1 MEQRLWATE
10 TLVSDGDHLTIG
22 KLVALLQ
29 GGGRSSGLHFLFE
42 VERHVAQL
50 LFDITHDLTLSGS
63 REGVAALC
71 QDLYRAR
78 R

>member
-1 MEQRLWATE
+1 MEECLWATE
-10 TLVSDGDHLTIG
+10 TLVTDGDHLTIG

-29 GGGRSSGLHFLFE
+29 GGRRSSGLHFLFK

-50 LFDITHDLTLSGS
+50 LFDVAYDLTLSGGC
-63 REGVAALC
+63 EGVAALS

-78 R
+78 T